1 MSRAAVFT
9 ALTTDPTLNL
19 LGITESTVFPNWAS
33 KERPSSTGP
42 FLILRWQEDTLQ
54 VNLEG
59 PRILE
64 VWAHIP
70 MEISTDYGRIDEIL
84 YFVTQALIG
93 LVHKPGADGFTVT
106 SVDYQGKSPDFY
118 DSAYNTINRNASFG
132 VLSHETLTSEI
143 PLEETPDEETPLV
156 ETP

>member
-70 MEISTDYGRIDEIL
+70 MELSTDYGRIDEIL
-84 YFVTQALIG
+84 YFVSQALVG
-93 LVHKPGADGFTVT
+93 LVHKTGSDGFTVT
-106 SVDYQGKSPDFY
+106 MVDYQGKSPDFY
-118 DSAYNTINRNASFG
+118 DSAYNTISRNVSFG

-143 PLEETPDEETPLV
+143 PLV